1 MGFLFSNGSCV
12 LRREQTKCRACGEF
26 SRRDILKIGGVVAVA
41 AWLPLPARAAKEWKP
56 EDLCKN
62 CSGRGLQEC
71 SFCLGTGLFELGDSI
86 AMSTQVCP
94 NCSGRG
100 SVVCPSCV
108 GLGLRNV
115 KGVLRDG
122 SNDGSL
128 RVRRDGSI
136 EILDCDAFPSCSNKA

>member
-1 MGFLFSNGSCV
+1 MGFLLSGESGI
-12 LRREQTKCRACGEF
+12 LRKEHTKCRACCDF
-26 SRRDILKIGGVVAVA
+26 SRRDVLKLGGAFA
-41 AWLPLPARAAKEWKP
+41 IAGWLPLPARAAKEWKP
-56 EDLCKN
+56 EELCRN

-100 SVVCPSCV
+100 SIVCPSCV

-128 RVRRDGSI
+128 RVKKDGSI
-136 EILDCDAFPSCSNKA
+136 EILNCEAFPSCSSRA